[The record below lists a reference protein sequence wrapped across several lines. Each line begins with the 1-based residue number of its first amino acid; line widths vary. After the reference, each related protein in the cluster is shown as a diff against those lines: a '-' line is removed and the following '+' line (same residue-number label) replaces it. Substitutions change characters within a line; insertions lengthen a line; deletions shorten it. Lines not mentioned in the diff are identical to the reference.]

1 MFNEKLR
8 ELRLKNG
15 LSQVELS
22 KILNISQTSYS
33 QCERG
38 ICEPNIEML
47 KKIARYFK
55 VSLDIL
61 LETNIIPLSIDQ
73 LKIEIENLDRKQ
85 LMNKVFENRKINPS
99 ALWLFFERYNSD
111 LKENEIDFFEDILV
125 SKSVSNEDKNS
136 LFEMLICFG
145 VDKNLKYHNQNIGE
159 TFNINP
165 IETSLFEQ
173 IELYNNTKKI
183 IDDLASKEPSLLNFC
198 YNILTLIYKY
208 YFPSVPNYD
217 YKDLAK
223 SIFSYMYNTL
233 RGEKIN
239 NDEITSLIIKILQ

>member
-33 QCERG
+33 QWERG
-38 ICEPNIEML
+38 ICEPNIETL

-85 LMNKVFENRKINPS
+85 L
-99 ALWLFFERYNSD
+99 
-111 LKENEIDFFEDILV
+111 
-125 SKSVSNEDKNS
+125 
-136 LFEMLICFG
+136 
-145 VDKNLKYHNQNIGE
+145 KNLLLE
-159 TFNINP
+159 
-165 IETSLFEQ
+165 
-173 IELYNNTKKI
+173 I
-183 IDDLASKEPSLLNFC
+183 IDE
-198 YNILTLIYKY
+198 
-208 YFPSVPNYD
+208 
-217 YKDLAK
+217 
-223 SIFSYMYNTL
+223 IFS
-233 RGEKIN
+233 
-239 NDEITSLIIKILQ
+239 IIL

>member
-1 MFNEKLR
+1 MSDIEKYYDEIIAKAEKMSQDKKYDDAIFLIED
-8 ELRLKNG
+8 EL
-15 LSQVELS
+15 EAP
-22 KILNISQTSYS
+22 Y
-33 QCERG
+33 
-38 ICEPNIEML
+38 
-47 KKIARYFK
+47 
-55 VSLDIL
+55 
-61 LETNIIPLSIDQ
+61 IPLDKQTILEDLLLQIKADKSYFSELYDV
-73 LKIEIENLDRKQ
+73 ENLDRKQ

-183 IDDLASKEPSLLNFC
+183 IDDLTSKEPSLLNFC